1 MNKTHF
7 YLSIVSHG
15 HDRLLFN
22 NLKLAQL
29 AKRDDVTVVVLDNVK
44 SPSLKDHCNQNGF
57 NYLSNEIPEGFGKN
71 NNAVF
76 QHCRENHSLHDDD
89 NFIVMNPD
97 VIINESEFEKLVQ
110 FTDEKNP
117 HLFSINLFL
126 DKEFTKFDEN
136 VRYFPTW
143 LAYFKSFLL
152 KIGYSYDK
160 SIIHNPLQVDWASAS
175 FLGFRGELFKQLNGF
190 DESFYMYCEDIDIC
204 ARAKSMGANCLYIP
218 TIKAHHLVQQENRN
232 IFSRH
237 FWWHLKS
244 IWRYFNKAKTGY

>member
-1 MNKTHF
+1 MDSTHF
-7 YLSIVSHG
+7 YFSIVSHG
-15 HDRLLFN
+15 HDEFLIN
-22 NLKLAQL
+22 NLELTHLAN
-29 AKRDDVTVVVLDNVK
+29 REDVTVVVLDNVK

-97 VIINESEFEKLVQ
+97 VIINESDFEKLVQ
-110 FTDEKNP
+110 FTAEKNP

-160 SIIHNPLQVDWASAS
+160 SAIHEPKNVDWASAS
-175 FLGFRGELFKQLNGF
+175 FLGFKPSLFNDLSGF

-204 ARAKSMGANCLYIP
+204 ARAKSMGTHCLYIP
-218 TIKAHHLVQQENRN
+218 SIKAFHMVHQENRN
-232 IFSRH
+232 IFSKH
-237 FWWHLKS
+237 FWWHVKS
-244 IWRYFNKAKTGY
+244 IFKYFSKTK